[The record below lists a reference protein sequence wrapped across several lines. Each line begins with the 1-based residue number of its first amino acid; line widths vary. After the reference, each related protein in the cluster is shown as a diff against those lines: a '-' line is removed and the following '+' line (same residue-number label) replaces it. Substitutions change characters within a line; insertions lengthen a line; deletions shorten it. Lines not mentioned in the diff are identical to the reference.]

1 MVAPYR
7 DREINM
13 KKYAIVGLGHRSA
26 MFTSAIL
33 GRFSAEAALV
43 GLCDTN
49 QTRMDYY
56 NGVFTSEYGTPAIP
70 TYRAEAFDQMIAER
84 KPDVVIVT
92 SMDRTHHEYIN
103 RAMRLG
109 CDIITEKPLTTDAE
123 KCQSIIDCQKE
134 TDKKVTVTFN
144 YRYSPHSS
152 KVKELLQR
160 GAIGQVLSVH
170 FEWLLDTRHGA
181 DYFRR
186 WHRDKANNG
195 GLMVHKSTHHFDLI
209 NWWLASAPETVFG
222 FGRRAFYGKANAEAR
237 GQTNTYARA
246 YGEPAAAH
254 DPFAIHLEKDARL
267 KGLYLEAE
275 HEDGYFRDQGVFGDG
290 ISTEDDYALA
300 VRYASGATMTYHL
313 NAYAP
318 WEGLRVMFNGTRGRL
333 ELEWVESAFN
343 TLDDGA
349 TVEGAYA
356 NEFGL
361 TGATPVERVM
371 DPTITLQPLWGK
383 PLRVPLG
390 AYSRGGHGGGD
401 ERLLSDLF
409 SGRPEADPLGR
420 AAGLRDGVVSILTG
434 IAANQSFASGQPVRA
449 DQLVRI

>member
-1 MVAPYR
+1 
-7 DREINM
+7 M
-13 KKYAIVGLGHRSA
+13 KKYAIVGLGHRSS
-26 MFTSAIL
+26 MFTTAIL
-33 GRFSAEAALV
+33 GRFSKEASLV

-56 NGVFTSEYGTPAIP
+56 NGVFAAEYGAPAIP
-70 TYRAEAFDQMIAER
+70 TYRAEAFDRMIAEG

-92 SMDRTHHEYIN
+92 SMDRTHDEYIN

-109 CDIITEKPLTTDAE
+109 CDIITEKPLTIDAE

-134 TDKKVTVTFN
+134 TGKKVTVTFN

-160 GAIGQVLSVH
+160 GAIGQILSVH

-246 YGEPAAAH
+246 YGEPAADH

-267 KGLYLEAE
+267 KGLYLNAE

-343 TLDDGA
+343 TLDDGG
-349 TVEGAYA
+349 TVEDAYA
-356 NEFGL
+356 REFGL
-361 TGATPVERVM
+361 TAAPVVQRVM

-390 AYSRGGHGGGD
+390 AYSKGGHGGGD

-409 SGRPEADPLGR
+409 SGQPEADPLGR
-420 AAGLRDGVVSILTG
+420 AAGLHDGVVSLLTG
-434 IAANQSFASGQPVRA
+434 IAANKSFASGQPVRA
-449 DQLVRI
+449 DQL